1 MYSSL
6 FIVMTAG
13 FLAAWI
19 GMFTGMLLSSIITE
33 RGDRAKGAT
42 LGFIGGLMLA
52 TVCYDL
58 LPESFE
64 IGNMYIG
71 FAGAVIGLILG
82 TYLDG
87 KVKHNHND
95 LNIAR
100 GKKARLLRAASL
112 MALGIGIH
120 NIPGGIALGSMLFIS
135 PIKGLH
141 LGVVLL
147 LHGIPEGLAI
157 GVFLKEYGAGIL
169 KMLYFSFYTSMP
181 MGISAAVGKAISNIS
196 PFIISISLAFAG
208 GLILYITCRETLYQA
223 RETWKGRLSTV
234 GNGLGM
240 VLGVFFITFLHGL

>member
-1 MYSSL
+1 MYSSIL
-6 FIVMTAG
+6 IVMTAG

-33 RGDRAKGAT
+33 RGDRVKGAT
-42 LGFIGGLMLA
+42 LGFIGGLMIA

-71 FAGAVIGLILG
+71 FSGAIIGLILG

-95 LNIAR
+95 LSKAS
-100 GKKARLLRAASL
+100 GKKARFLKAASL

-120 NIPGGIALGSMLFIS
+120 NIPGGIALGSMLFFS
-135 PIKGLH
+135 PIRGLH

-169 KMLYFSFYTSMP
+169 KMLYFSIYTSIP
-181 MGISAAVGKAISNIS
+181 MGISTAVGKAISNIS

-234 GNGLGM
+234 GNALGM
-240 VLGVFFITFLHGL
+240 VLGVFFITSLHGL